1 MPELPDNPELLD
13 NEAVLDGVR
22 IAYRDRGTGEPV
34 VFLHGTPSHSFIWRD
49 VAPEIERAGHRV
61 VLFDLLGYG
70 RSERPLTRDTSVRG
84 QVQVLQDLLR
94 HLGIEQFS
102 LVAHDIGGAVAQL
115 LATADPQRVRR
126 LALVDAVSYD
136 SWPSETWQVIIRDHL
151 DDYAAMP
158 ARDFEAM
165 LTGQLRMTAANP
177 DRMSGE
183 VLDAYLAPHRS
194 ALGRASF
201 FEHQVRNYDSTPTQ
215 QVVPALARLTM
226 PVRLLWGAQDA
237 WQPLHYAKR
246 LAADIPDAELVVVE
260 DGGHFLMEDQP
271 ARVRDELLDFLAT
284 GDRP

>member
-215 QVVPALARLTM
+215 QVAPALARLTM
-226 PVRLLWGAQDA
+226 PVRLLWGAQDT
-237 WQPLHYAKR
+237 WQPLHYAER

>member
-1 MPELPDNPELLD
+1 MDELLD
-13 NEAVLDGVR
+13 SEVLVNGVR
-22 IAYRDRGTGEPV
+22 LAYSDRGTGEPV
-34 VFLHGTPSHSFIWRD
+34 VFLHGTPSHSYIWRD
-49 VAPEIERAGHRV
+49 VVPEVERAGYRV

-84 QVQVLQDLLR
+84 QVRVLQDLLR
-94 HLGIEQFS
+94 HLGIHEFS

-115 LATADPQRVRR
+115 LATAEPRRVRR
-126 LALVDAVSYD
+126 LMLIDTVSYD

-151 DDYAAMP
+151 HDYAAMP

-165 LTGQLRMTAANP
+165 LTRQLRMTVADP
-177 DRMSGE
+177 ERMSGE

-215 QVVPALARLTM
+215 QVVPALERLTM
-226 PVRLLWGAQDA
+226 PVRLLWGAQDG
-237 WQPLHYAKR
+237 WQPLRYAKR
-246 LAADIPDAELVVVE
+246 LASDIPNAELVVID

-271 ARVRDELLDFLAT
+271 MRVRSEVLDFLAT